1 MTCRLTAHRS
11 TRTISPERSGHSGQ
25 PNVCRLIARYS
36 TGLSTRK
43 VFPVHR
49 FVRAAVVLI
58 PVLIAVATVSTLNA
72 QGPTAP
78 ITSGCFSDTSQ
89 ADFQANAGAVNCDLT
104 TNPGAVILQFG
115 GAEAIDQQNTTTT
128 VTTSGF
134 PFGSSATNMA
144 AQTFIPA
151 VSGLLTKVDL
161 ELFCYSNTACS
172 GVDPI
177 ITVAIRATTSGA
189 PSGADLV
196 STTIPGFNSGTPT
209 YKTATFSSPL
219 SVTAGTKYAVVM
231 YLANGLRSALPGPDG
246 GLYAYMCSCNPST
259 NPYANGQRYT
269 TTNGSTWTIDNTSG
283 GRDLGFKVWIQPP
296 DSYALSGTF
305 TSSLKDANPSPGGA
319 TTWTSIIF
327 GASTP
332 ANTTLQMRVAASN
345 SPAGPFTY
353 VGPDGTD
360 NTSFTS
366 GASLEQFN
374 GFRYLRYQAA
384 MTSNGSNTPTLSDVV
399 ICFTQTPQPLM
410 DINADGNGDVF
421 TYNSSSGDWKR
432 ATTAGNG
439 TFNEV
444 NGSWDPSW
452 IVTPAKFN
460 TDNNTDVLLFNA
472 TSGQW
477 FRMLNNGGTGWT
489 VQAFGTWWPGWQRYV
504 MDLNGDGISDVFLYD
519 PVSGVWF
526 KAVLSTPAGD
536 FTYSQGGWSPGWE
549 ITPMTLNSDAFGDM
563 FLMDRTTGR
572 WFWVLGEA
580 GASFTYPA
588 TDVWFNGW
596 SFYPGDFNADGLS
609 DLLLHHGATGN
620 YFVAMNN
627 GAGTGFTYTSGTWSL
642 GWTPYVG
649 DLDAD
654 GDQDLLLH
662 LEANGQWFEM
672 LSTGT
677 GGFTVGGS
685 GAWST
690 GWNIYP
696 TDFNGD
702 ARTDFLLYH
711 PTTGVW
717 YQARNPS
724 LNTFTYT
731 TGNWATGLTI
741 IARTPFF

>member
-1 MTCRLTAHRS
+1 MHR
-11 TRTISPERSGHSGQ
+11 I
-25 PNVCRLIARYS
+25 
-36 TGLSTRK
+36 
-43 VFPVHR
+43 
-49 FVRAAVVLI
+49 VRAAVVFI
-58 PVLIAVATVSTLNA
+58 PAVIAVATVSTLKA
-72 QGPTAP
+72 QAPAAP

-89 ADFQANAGAVNCDLT
+89 SDFQANAGAVNCDLT
-104 TNPGAVILQFG
+104 TNPGAVILTFG
-115 GAEAIDQQNTTTT
+115 GPQAIDQQNTTTT
-128 VTTSGF
+128 TTGSGFAFGVTTNWWQS
-134 PFGSSATNMA
+134 
-144 AQTFIPA
+144 QTFTA
-151 VSGLLTKVDL
+151 GVTGKVTRVDL
-161 ELFCYSNTACS
+161 ELFCANSGLACS
-172 GVDPI
+172 GVNPDI
-177 ITVAIRATTSGA
+177 NVFIRTVNAGTGVPTT
-189 PSGADLV
+189 
-196 STTIPGFNSGTPT
+196 TTLASGTITGFSDLNPA
-209 YKTATFSSPL
+209 YRTATFAPGAD
-219 SVTAGTKYAVVM
+219 VVAGTKYAIVWGISTV
-231 YLANGLRSALPGPDG
+231 RTTVPPG
-246 GLYAYMCSCNPST
+246 GLYGSMCSCNPDT
-259 NPYANGQRYT
+259 NPYANGQRAT
-269 TTNGSTWTIDNTSG
+269 STSGGSTWTMDNTTG
-283 GRDLGFKVWIQPP
+283 GRDMGFKVYVTPP
-296 DSYALSGTF
+296 SSYALSGTF

-319 TTWTSIIF
+319 TTWTSLIY

-332 ANTTLQMRVAASN
+332 ANTTLQMRIAASN

-353 VGPDGTD
+353 VGPDGTA

-366 GASLEQFN
+366 GADLSQFN

-410 DINADGNGDVF
+410 DINADGKGDVF
-421 TYNSSSGDWKR
+421 TYNPSSGDWKR
-432 ATTAGNG
+432 ATTANNG
-439 TFNEV
+439 TFNEA

-460 TDNNTDVLLFNA
+460 NDNNSDVLLFNS

-489 VQAFGTWWPGWQRYV
+489 TQATGFWWQGWQRYV

-519 PVSGVWF
+519 SATGVWF
-526 KAVLSTPAGD
+526 KAVLSAPNGD
-536 FTYSQGGWSPGWE
+536 FTYTQGGWNGDWE

-563 FLMDRTTGR
+563 FLMNRSTGR
-572 WFWVLGEA
+572 WFWALGQA

-588 TDVWFNGW
+588 TDVWFKSW

-609 DLLLHHGATGN
+609 DLLLHDGPTGN

-627 GAGTGFTYTSGTWSL
+627 GAGNGFTFTSGAWSV

-654 GDQDLLLH
+654 GDQDLFLH
-662 LEANGQWFEM
+662 AQNGQWFQM
-672 LSTGT
+672 LSNGT
-677 GGFTVGGS
+677 GGFTVGGN

-696 TDFNGD
+696 TDFNAD

-717 YQARNPS
+717 YQARNLS
-724 LNTFTYT
+724 LSTFTYT
-731 TGNWATGLTI
+731 TGTWATGLTI